1 MSSEIPST
9 YFISVAMAQ
18 EIPRPNID
26 LSISDLKFFLFFAMR
41 DNGDDAF
48 GEPLSRVD
56 RPPHVTLPSPI
67 PTSSTTSSST
77 GLTSS
82 FPSSMSTTTT
92 PLDLFLQAVHRA
104 LDSGLSK
111 ETLIANIHLLS
122 DERSSSTQPVGTDE
136 FFSQ

>member
-1 MSSEIPST
+1 
-9 YFISVAMAQ
+9 
-18 EIPRPNID
+18 
-26 LSISDLKFFLFFAMR
+26 MR

-56 RPPHVTLPSPI
+56 RPPHVTLSTFVPSPV

-82 FPSSMSTTTT
+82 FPSSMSTTMT

-122 DERSSSTQPVGTDE
+122 DERASSTQPVGTDE